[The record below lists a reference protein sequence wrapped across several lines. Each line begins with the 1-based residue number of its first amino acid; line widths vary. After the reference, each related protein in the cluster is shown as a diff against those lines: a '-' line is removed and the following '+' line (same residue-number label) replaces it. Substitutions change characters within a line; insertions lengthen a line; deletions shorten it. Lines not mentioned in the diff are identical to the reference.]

1 MIRILLLRTR
11 EVPDFP
17 NTHRHT
23 ELDKVRRQRN
33 MSQMKEHAETTTKD
47 QNKTEINNMPDGEFK
62 AMMIKI
68 LTGHEKR
75 VQK

>member
-1 MIRILLLRTR
+1 
-11 EVPDFP
+11 
-17 NTHRHT
+17 
-23 ELDKVRRQRN
+23 

-75 VQK
+75 VQEIVRPLTKK